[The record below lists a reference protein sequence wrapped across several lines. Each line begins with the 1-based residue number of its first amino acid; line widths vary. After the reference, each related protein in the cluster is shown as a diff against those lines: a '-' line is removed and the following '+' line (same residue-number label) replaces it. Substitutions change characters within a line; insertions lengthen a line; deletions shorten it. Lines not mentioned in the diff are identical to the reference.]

1 VAVLLIV
8 VILVMVVVEAGTL
21 RVLLTVVDLTLTVVY
36 VFNSDYYRHN
46 LSWKDNNPQGIYS
59 YRHH

>member
-1 VAVLLIV
+1 VLVEAGRVAVLLIV

-21 RVLLTVVDLTLTVVY
+21 RVLLTVV
-36 VFNSDYYRHN
+36 NSDYYRHN